1 MTTSHPQASEQNS
14 GTLSELLLPPV
25 IGGAAVFAVGL
36 LLESAQVGD
45 AVFFPYVLLLPL
57 IVGGAMG
64 TRGWRRTQAAGVFV
78 LAYLGDLVH
87 DWIVTGGD
95 QVFHLALAVITGA
108 LAALAATVAQRIR
121 RRALGPSAAE
131 GRE

>member
-1 MTTSHPQASEQNS
+1 MTTSHPQTSERTS
-14 GTLSELLLPPV
+14 GTVTELMLPPV

-45 AVFFPYVLLLPL
+45 AVFFPYGLVLPL

-64 TRGWRRTQAAGVFV
+64 ARGWRRAQAAGVFV

-108 LAALAATVAQRIR
+108 LAALAATVAVHIR
-121 RRALGPSAAE
+121 RRAHGRPTAE
-131 GRE
+131 RRE

>member
-1 MTTSHPQASEQNS
+1 MTTSRPQTSERTS
-14 GTLSELLLPPV
+14 GTVSELLLPPV

-45 AVFFPYVLLLPL
+45 AVFFPWVLVIPL

-64 TRGWRRTQAAGVFV
+64 ARGWRRTQAAGVFV

-108 LAALAATVAQRIR
+108 LAALAATVARRLQ
-121 RRALGPSAAE
+121 RRATRPPAGE